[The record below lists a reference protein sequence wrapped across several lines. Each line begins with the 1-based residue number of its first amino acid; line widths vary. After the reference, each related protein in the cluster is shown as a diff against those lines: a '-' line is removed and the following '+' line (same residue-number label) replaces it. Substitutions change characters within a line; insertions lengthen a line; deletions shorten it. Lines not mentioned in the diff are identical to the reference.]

1 MNLHRPSRTFADYT
15 AVAVCPVLI
24 MLAVGSLVFFLV
36 EIGYAGSQLG
46 KLRWTLFWFVLA
58 MVLVSRIAI
67 EKGSEHAGVYGV
79 GLAAATAIMLS
90 LYVGNHLGV
99 WLLLGLIWWAT
110 NKLTWDCTVIDD
122 DQDASGEGLL
132 QATKLDPQGVPPA
145 QNAIPGENS
154 PNQLVQ
160 CSSETGRDAFHHVPM
175 QADSQGRGGTRPYQH
190 SDVHGEV
197 AGSLPPVPERKPPA
211 KSKPAKPSWWKA
223 MFGKRSAGASQP
235 HAPGLWVIY
244 FSLGALPVF
253 GLGQGLFPVQDVAG
267 RRYGFILLCV
277 YLAAVLGLLLLT
289 SFLGL
294 RRYLRQRH
302 LKMPPAMAATWVT
315 TGSVVAVGIL
325 VGCILLPRPNADWS
339 LTAMID
345 RLGDRPRESSQE
357 SKDEGQQEGSKEF
370 ESSERQAGAQ
380 TEGESQQG
388 RPAEKL
394 DRKKESPS
402 AARASERV
410 KPQATPAPPALPP
423 SPRAPLRLLRIALY
437 AVLVLLVLI
446 VTWKYKERLF
456 GMLREFCRALRDFW
470 RNLFASRQA
479 GPQLKESGDREHAAH
494 PFAAFSNPF
503 ASGEAGRM
511 SLQELIVYSFN
522 GLEAWATERRCGRRP
537 DQTPFEFSEL
547 LGEQVPELA
556 FEVRQVTRLYV
567 QVAFAK
573 ASSPAGCEPVL
584 EALWNKMNSTG
595 LGLEWLGAAPSQ

>member
-1 MNLHRPSRTFADYT
+1 MNPHRPSRTFADYA

-67 EKGSEHAGVYGV
+67 ERGSDHAGVYGV

-90 LYVGNHLGV
+90 QYVGNHLGV

-110 NKLTWDCTVIDD
+110 NKLTWDCTVIED

-132 QATKLDPQGVPPA
+132 QATKLDPQDDDPSPGSIPDEPAGPVPPA
-145 QNAIPGENS
+145 
-154 PNQLVQ
+154 
-160 CSSETGRDAFHHVPM
+160 
-175 QADSQGRGGTRPYQH
+175 
-190 SDVHGEV
+190 
-197 AGSLPPVPERKPPA
+197 PERKPPA
-211 KSKPAKPSWWKA
+211 KSKPAKSAWWKA

-253 GLGQGLFPVQDVAG
+253 GLGQGLIPAGDVAG

-302 LKMPPAMAATWVT
+302 LEMPPAMAATWVT
-315 TGSVVAVGIL
+315 MGSVVGLGIL
-325 VGCILLPRPNADWS
+325 LGCILLPRPNADWS
-339 LTAMID
+339 LTAMIN
-345 RLGDRPRESSQE
+345 RLGDLPRESSRE
-357 SKDEGQQEGSKEF
+357 SKGEGQQEGSKEL
-370 ESSERQAGAQ
+370 ESSERQARAQ

-388 RPAEKL
+388 RPAEEL

-402 AARASERV
+402 PARASERV

-423 SPRAPLRLLRIALY
+423 PPRLPLRLLRIALY
-437 AVLVLLVLI
+437 AALVLLILI
-446 VTWKYKERLF
+446 ATWKYKERLL
-456 GMLREFCRALRDFW
+456 GMLREFCRALQEFW
-470 RNLFASRQA
+470 RNLFASRHAEPHQKEP
-479 GPQLKESGDREHAAH
+479 GVPQRAAH
-494 PFAAFSNPF
+494 PFAEFSNPF
-503 ASGEAGRM
+503 DSGEASRM
-511 SLQELIVYSFN
+511 SLQDLIVYSFN

-556 FEVRQVTRLYV
+556 FEVRQVTQLYV

-584 EALWNKMNSTG
+584 EALWNKMNSAR
-595 LGLEWLGAAPSQ
+595 LGLEWIGTASSA

>member
-1 MNLHRPSRTFADYT
+1 
-15 AVAVCPVLI
+15 
-24 MLAVGSLVFFLV
+24 
-36 EIGYAGSQLG
+36 
-46 KLRWTLFWFVLA
+46 
-58 MVLVSRIAI
+58 
-67 EKGSEHAGVYGV
+67 
-79 GLAAATAIMLS
+79 
-90 LYVGNHLGV
+90 
-99 WLLLGLIWWAT
+99 
-110 NKLTWDCTVIDD
+110 
-122 DQDASGEGLL
+122 
-132 QATKLDPQGVPPA
+132 
-145 QNAIPGENS
+145 
-154 PNQLVQ
+154 
-160 CSSETGRDAFHHVPM
+160 
-175 QADSQGRGGTRPYQH
+175 
-190 SDVHGEV
+190 
-197 AGSLPPVPERKPPA
+197 
-211 KSKPAKPSWWKA
+211 

-253 GLGQGLFPVQDVAG
+253 GLGQGLIPARDVAG

-277 YLAAVLGLLLLT
+277 YLAAALGLLLLS

-315 TGSVVAVGIL
+315 MGSVVGLGIL

-345 RLGDRPRESSQE
+345 RLGDTPRKSSTE
-357 SKDEGQQEGSKEF
+357 SKEEGEEVGSKERQ
-370 ESSERQAGAQ
+370 SSQQQAGGR
-380 TEGESQQG
+380 TGEESEQG

-402 AARASERV
+402 AARASERA
-410 KPQATPAPPALPP
+410 KPQATPAPPALTV
-423 SPRAPLRLLRIALY
+423 SPRGPLRLLRIALY
-437 AVLVLLVLI
+437 AALVLLILI
-446 VTWKYKERLF
+446 VTWKYKERLL
-456 GMLREFCRALRDFW
+456 GMLREFCRALQEFW
-470 RNLFASRQA
+470 RNLFASRQVEPHQKEA
-479 GPQLKESGDREHAAH
+479 GVPESAAH

-511 SLQELIVYSFN
+511 SLQELIVYSFK

-584 EALWNKMNSTG
+584 EALWNKMNSAG
-595 LGLEWLGAAPSQ
+595 LGLEWLGTAREGL